1 MIMIKIVLWLL
12 VLFFSWTFL
21 VYRGY
26 LKRID
31 DKVYNSLKIKEP
43 YIMIFKTITFLGN
56 TKYFVVMTALLIA
69 FLENKKIALLIAVLL
84 IIDALLVGI
93 FKNFMK
99 RERPNINQLVKEKG
113 YSYPSGH
120 TFTSNVFYGFIIF
133 LILISGLSLI
143 LKVILT
149 ILLFSVVLL
158 IGFSRI
164 FLGVHYFSDV
174 IGAYFYS
181 TSYLL
186 TFIWVITNILNI
198 I

>member
-1 MIMIKIVLWLL
+1 MIKIVLGLL

-21 VYRGY
+21 VYKGY

-43 YIMIFKTITFLGN
+43 YIMIFKTITFLGS
-56 TKYFVVMTALLIA
+56 TKYFVVMAALLIV
-69 FLENKKIALLIAVLL
+69 FLKNKKIALLIVILL
-84 IIDALLVGI
+84 IINALLVII
-93 FKNFMK
+93 FKNIMK
-99 RERPNINQLVKEKG
+99 RKRPNINQLVKEKG

-133 LILISGLSLI
+133 LVLISGLSLI
-143 LKVILT
+143 LKVVLS

-186 TFIWVITNILNI
+186 TFIWIITNILNLI
-198 I
+198 